1 MAVKWVHS
9 AWRAGSAGAVGEN
22 YIERADGRR
31 EKLAH
36 SGQAEVDSGDVMVV
50 CTPGGGG
57 YGRSE
62 Q

>member
-1 MAVKWVHS
+1 MA
-9 AWRAGSAGAVGEN
+9 GGEPGAVGEK

-36 SGQAEVDSGDVMVV
+36 RGQAEVDSGDVMVV

-57 YGRSE
+57 YGRGE

>member
-9 AWRAGSAGAVGEN
+9 AWRAARPGAVGEN

-31 EKLAH
+31 EKVAH
-36 SGQAEVDSGDVMVV
+36 SGQAEMDIDDVMVV

-57 YGRSE
+57 YGRGE